1 MNHLSEE
8 QLTLAYY
15 GDLDAELRRH
25 LEQCVECKAA
35 LESMKGLLD
44 SLPEYPVPERGDSYG
59 ADVWARLLPQL
70 PARKPRRVWFSWWTM
85 APAVAMLAV
94 LAFFAGMLT
103 QRQRQPQHEA
113 MTTGIPAAA
122 RERILLMAMS
132 DHLDR
137 SQILLSELV
146 HASPGAPGEQE
157 LARDLLN
164 ENRLL
169 RTTAMSTG
177 DASHAALLDELER
190 VLLDVANSP
199 ASLSTGEL
207 DTMRNRVE
215 GEGLLFK
222 VRIMSSNVRRE
233 GQEL

>member
-1 MNHLSEE
+1 MI
-8 QLTLAYY
+8 A
-15 GDLDAELRRH
+15 
-25 LEQCVECKAA
+25 
-35 LESMKGLLD
+35 
-44 SLPEYPVPERGDSYG
+44 
-59 ADVWARLLPQL
+59 
-70 PARKPRRVWFSWWTM
+70 
-85 APAVAMLAV
+85 
-94 LAFFAGMLT
+94 
-103 QRQRQPQHEA
+103 
-113 MTTGIPAAA
+113 GIPAAA
-122 RERILLMAMS
+122 RERVLLMAMS

-146 HASPGAPGEQE
+146 HASPGALGEQE
-157 LARDLLN
+157 RARDLLN

-177 DASHAALLDELER
+177 DTSHAALLDELER

-207 DTMRNRVE
+207 DTMRNRIE